1 MNKLAPIILCFWSI
15 SAQAQDLNYSLY
27 EIKEGTTCSDAKDS
41 LTSRLAAE
49 AYFHRGQY
57 ADAYRIYVCMETAKI
72 NFNKEGFY
80 QYALAAQ
87 STGAEVKA
95 QQLFLDFSS
104 RYPQDDRAKNRQQ
117 PYGLTNDFETLSCQA
132 WPNNSVYS
140 DYGLRVVGEELVWCS
155 NRPNASGSQID
166 LWEGKQFSNLYMCSK
181 ADVQQ
186 SLRSL
191 APINAQFH
199 ESTACLSA
207 DGQTLYYT
215 QNKALQSM
223 GKALVLGLEIRKAIL
238 VNGLWKDAG
247 VLLIQN
253 FEEVNFAHPTLSANG
268 QRLYFAAD
276 AKGGFGQSDIW
287 YIDLTQKVPYTATNA
302 GAQIN
307 SAARES
313 FPFASQE
320 GYLYFASDGHP
331 GLGGLDVFCAK
342 EIAGQMKL
350 GHLPAPINSISDD
363 FAFVIDATIEQAF
376 VSSNRA
382 GGKGSDDIY
391 QLQLQYAVKQEEVN
405 ENSAEIS
412 KVESI
417 SDSNSDSIIASKIET
432 IVDTVVHVV
441 PRAELETALD
451 SKAAPESVYQLPVLY
466 FELNRAEL
474 TAASVAAL
482 KEFAVYLNAHPEQRI
497 ELSAH
502 ADCRGTESYNLSLS
516 QKRASACKAYLDNL
530 LVNKSQVLARGY
542 GEARLLNAC
551 DCAPEH
557 LAHCDEAAHA
567 LNRRIEFTWFLQK

>member
-57 ADAYRIYVCMETAKI
+57 ADAYHIYVCMETAKI

-223 GKALVLGLEIRKAIL
+223 SKALVLGLEIRKAIL

-313 FPFASQE
+313 FPFVSQE

-342 EIAGQMKL
+342 ENAGQMKL

-363 FAFVIDATIEQAF
+363 FAFVIDPATKQAY

-391 QLQLQYAVKQEEVN
+391 QLQLQYAVKQDEVQ
-405 ENSAEIS
+405 ENSAG
-412 KVESI
+412 V
-417 SDSNSDSIIASKIET
+417 SNVET
-432 IVDTVVHVV
+432 INATTNDASIAAKVDTIVHAV
-441 PRAELETALD
+441 PHTEIETALD
-451 SKAAPESVYQLPVLY
+451 AKVAPESAYQLPVLY

-482 KEFAVYLNAHPEQRI
+482 KELATYLNAHPNQRI

-502 ADCRGTESYNLSLS
+502 ADCRGTASYNLSLS
-516 QKRASACKAYLDNL
+516 QKRANACKSFLDNL
-530 LVNKSQVLARGY
+530 LVNKSQVLAKGY
-542 GEARLLNAC
+542 GETQLVNAC
-551 DCAPEH
+551 DCAPEQ
-557 LAHCDEAAHA
+557 LAQCDEAAHA